1 MSRVLALIV
10 LAAALAACSP
20 KPKAVNEA
28 TRDTPPGVLKVKE
41 VMRDQIEPN
50 AQLYW
55 HSSGTVDTAE
65 GSIDLAPTTEE
76 GWKKAEASVDAIL
89 EGARLL
95 REPVRA
101 QGRADWI
108 RHVDKLVEQL
118 KLSKAAVK
126 ARDKDAMFMTGG
138 DLYSVCT
145 GCHQQYLLPYLGP
158 DGRPKKID
166 ENGTPI
172 SNPLG
177 K

>member
-1 MSRVLALIV
+1 
-10 LAAALAACSP
+10 
-20 KPKAVNEA
+20 
-28 TRDTPPGVLKVKE
+28 
-41 VMRDQIEPN
+41 MRDQIEPN

-55 HSSGTVDTAE
+55 HSSGTVDTAT
-65 GSIDLAPTTEE
+65 GTVDLAPTTDE
-76 GWKKAEASVDAIL
+76 GWKKAEAAVDAVI

-95 REPVRA
+95 KEPVRA

-108 RHVDKLVEQL
+108 RHTDKLIEQAR
-118 KLSKAAVK
+118 LSKAAVR

>member
-1 MSRVLALIV
+1 MNRVLILI
-10 LAAALAACSP
+10 LTLAALAACSP

-55 HSSGTVDTAE
+55 HSSGTVDTAQ
-65 GSIDLAPTTEE
+65 GTVDLAPTTEE
-76 GWKKAEASVDAIL
+76 GWKKAEAALDGIL

-95 REPVRA
+95 KQPVRA
-101 QGRADWI
+101 QGRADWV
-108 RHVDKLVEQL
+108 RHTDKLIEQL
-118 KLSKAAVK
+118 KLAKAAVK

-166 ENGTPI
+166 EYGKPI
-172 SNPLG
+172 TNPLG